1 MSPTQAREII
11 EAAGERIAE
20 WEDRLRITNGDGVEV
35 WNSSGGQM
43 VAVAPAGRAPQPPEP
58 LEILSILWAEIVLDG
73 SVASLFGVSA
83 EGQSYKI
90 SDGYT
95 FQRFSGNVPLATM
108 SFLPPLAYGGQ
119 GDSATLSREAFNNPD
134 RLVSNDVYTY
144 AITIPIAPFRDLASP
159 YNNPQ
164 PPYERITEGALSDG
178 EYIDSENP
186 YTNSQGQRTTRVGVR
201 MAIRGY
207 TSDYFYDRM
216 QRRLPLEFGK
226 GQNIGSY
233 DLIIR
238 QVDRVFDGLGT
249 PDENGNQAVFSRI
262 SPNSRRVR
270 VGFSPTV
277 AAFSSTTPSEPVSVT
292 SPGDIGVV
300 AYRKV

>member
-58 LEILSILWAEIVLDG
+58 LEILPILWAEIGLAG
-73 SVASLFGVSA
+73 SVSSLFGIDS

-95 FQRFSGNVPLATM
+95 FQRFSGNVPLAIMT
-108 SFLPPLAYGGQ
+108 FLPPLAYGGQ

-144 AITIPIAPFRDLASP
+144 AVAIPIAPFGDLASR

-164 PPYERITEGALSDG
+164 PPYERITEGAKSEGSSYDDETRDG
-178 EYIDSENP
+178 V
-186 YTNSQGQRTTRVGVR
+186 GQRTTRVGVR

-238 QVDRVFDGLGT
+238 QDDRVFDGLGT

-277 AAFSSTTPSEPVSVT
+277 AAFSSTTPSEPISVI